1 MKLISKNNKGFTLVE
16 ILIVLTLLVFLG
28 TIAMGSYINAN
39 TKYQFIS
46 NYKNAISTLRTGRLY
61 AVTNREIDN
70 LEFEHYGVFINT
82 YCIVLFADS
91 GLKKL
96 EFDPAT
102 NEDLGNNCLESN
114 DEEISLEPADD
125 AIAFSYS
132 DYFFSDYDLNDV
144 IKVSVDDSGPPT
156 LDLDYDLDDLPGG
169 DSPDSPESSDQII
182 QTKKFLFD
190 DKNYYFEVDG
200 LTMPLTIF
208 YELSTG
214 KVETFD
220 NNVELNSNSL
230 SIDFISKEENLLK
243 SILFTKYSGLSEEI

>member
-144 IKVSVDDSGPPT
+144 IKVSVDDSGPPA
-156 LDLDYDLDDLPGG
+156 D
-169 DSPDSPESSDQII
+169 PESADPESFDQII